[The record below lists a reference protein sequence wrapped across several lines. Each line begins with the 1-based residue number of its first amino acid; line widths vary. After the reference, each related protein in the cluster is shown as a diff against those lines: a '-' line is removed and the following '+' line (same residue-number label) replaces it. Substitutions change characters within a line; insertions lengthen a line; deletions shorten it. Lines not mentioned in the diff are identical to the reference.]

1 MFSLDVSPS
10 MFSLCFSLVFLQVG
24 HYVLPVHMSR
34 QFLFTPT
41 LASALYLLMVRF
53 FQRDYKSVCALAP
66 SVVSDSTL
74 DDNEQQLLEHL
85 EYLATGEY
93 FRHSRQM
100 VPDGTCSHGFERFLT
115 PFFIKHSNIPTFKRI
130 SDTHPDAH
138 ACRVK
143 LSLSLMGNEEYMHC
157 PWDFKEEF
165 KAYVQVF
172 HHVSVSCRLT
182 PTEEYRLSGSLL
194 KEVRTV

>member
-1 MFSLDVSPS
+1 
-10 MFSLCFSLVFLQVG
+10 
-24 HYVLPVHMSR
+24 MSR

-93 FRHSRQM
+93 FRHSFSSLYLVTLSRHSFSSLFLVRWYQM
-100 VPDGTCSHGFERFLT
+100 VPDGTGWYMQ
-115 PFFIKHSNIPTFKRI
+115 PRI
-130 SDTHPDAH
+130 
-138 ACRVK
+138 
-143 LSLSLMGNEEYMHC
+143 
-157 PWDFKEEF
+157 
-165 KAYVQVF
+165 
-172 HHVSVSCRLT
+172 
-182 PTEEYRLSGSLL
+182 
-194 KEVRTV
+194 